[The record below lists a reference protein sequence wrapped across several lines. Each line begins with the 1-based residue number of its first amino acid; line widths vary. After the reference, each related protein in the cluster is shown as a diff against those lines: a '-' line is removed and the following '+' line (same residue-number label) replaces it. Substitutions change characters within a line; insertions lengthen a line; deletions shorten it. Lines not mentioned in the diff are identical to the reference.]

1 MDDKYFVEIGRKGE
15 IELYERDGA
24 FYDHDIQD
32 LLVATFY
39 DKEYANKVAKLLN
52 KVESIYKDSFI

>member
-1 MDDKYFVEIGRKGE
+1 MDEVFFIEIGRKGE

-24 FYDHDIQD
+24 FYDHDTKD

-39 DKEYANKVAKLLN
+39 DKDYANKVAQLLN
-52 KVESIYKDSFI
+52 HDESL